1 MTPAAPPHVAA
12 AASAAAAAV
21 IPIACA
27 TPNNTPGP
35 PRCCQCITNL
45 VQGERDYTKLKG
57 DTGPLVYPAGFV
69 YLFAWLK
76 AATGGS
82 VQAAQV
88 RAVRAA
94 WEAQQAVQAGTHAC
108 WS

>member
-1 MTPAAPPHVAA
+1 MRHTQQRAPP
-12 AASAAAAAV
+12 
-21 IPIACA
+21 
-27 TPNNTPGP
+27 P
-35 PRCCQCITNL
+35 PPPPACCQCITHL

-76 AATGGS
+76 SATGGS

-88 RAVRAA
+88 RAVWSPGQCSQARAS
-94 WEAQQAVQAGTHAC
+94 AGLGVVLPPRSDAPLLEYNGVC
-108 WS
+108 